1 MRGKFVNSLVGGMNF
16 IFGAVVLLFKFY
28 LPDTTTA
35 TPQELKVIGE
45 IDTYIFILMIVVAV
59 VNFITLVFNRKDKI
73 FLFSYVIAILS
84 SSFYFLDFS
93 YIGIIYVL
101 AALLIE
107 IQVLREN
114 MLSVN
119 NTFYMVIVSIVIV
132 AIGIVAL
139 NIWTYKDRL
148 KDIVKEETKG
158 YLAYNEDYFKNISVF

>member
-84 SSFYFLDFS
+84 SSFYFL
-93 YIGIIYVL
+93 VL
-101 AALLIE
+101 YMFWLLY
-107 IQVLREN
+107 L
-114 MLSVN
+114 LK
-119 NTFYMVIVSIVIV
+119 
-132 AIGIVAL
+132 
-139 NIWTYKDRL
+139 YKC
-148 KDIVKEETKG
+148 
-158 YLAYNEDYFKNISVF
+158 